1 MLTTQRKHLILS
13 RLAMQGQIVARELAE
28 ELGTSEDTIRR
39 DLRELAQQ
47 GKLQRVHGGALPA
60 SVATGDLRV
69 REQVSSQE
77 KQALGRHGAQL
88 IKPGQVVMVDG
99 GTTAIQ
105 LARHLP
111 PDLRATVITHS
122 PNVAVE
128 LAAHP
133 HVDIIVLGGRLFR
146 HSMVNVGVSVIEAA
160 SRYRA
165 DLFFLGVTG
174 VHPEAGLSTGD
185 AEEAD
190 VKRALHARAAETIV
204 LASSE
209 KLLSASPFVVAPMH
223 TLSLLIVPDDTPPKT
238 VKALRA
244 GGARVQKANGVVV

>member
-13 RLAMQGQIVARELAE
+13 RLATQGQIVARELAE

-39 DLRELAQQ
+39 DLRELAQL

-60 SVATGDLRV
+60 SAATGDLRV

-77 KQALGRHGAQL
+77 KQALGRCGAQL

-111 PDLRATVITHS
+111 ADLRATVITHS

-133 HVDIIVLGGRLFR
+133 YVDIIVLGGRLFR
-146 HSMVNVGVSVIEAA
+146 HSMVNVGASVIEAA

-185 AEEAD
+185 TEEAD
-190 VKRALHARAAETIV
+190 VKRALHARAAETIL

-209 KLLSASPFVVAPMH
+209 KLLSASAFVIAPMN
-223 TLSLLIVPDDTPPKT
+223 TLSLLVVPDDTPPKT
-238 VKALRA
+238 IKALRA
-244 GGARVQKANGVVV
+244 GGATVQKVSALP

>member
-1 MLTTQRKHLILS
+1 MLTAQRKQLILG
-13 RLAMQGQIVARELAE
+13 RLATHGQIVAGELAL

-60 SVATGDLRV
+60 SAATGDLRV
-69 REQVSSQE
+69 RQQVSPDE
-77 KQALGRHGAQL
+77 KQALGRYGAQL
-88 IKPGQVVMVDG
+88 IKPGQVVMLDG

-105 LARHLP
+105 VARQLP
-111 PDLRATVITHS
+111 ADLRATVITHS

-128 LAAHP
+128 LAAHR

-146 HSMVNVGVSVIEAA
+146 HSMVNVGASVIEAA
-160 SRYRA
+160 ARFRA

-190 VKRALHARAAETIV
+190 VKRALHARAAETVV

-209 KLLSASPFVVAPMH
+209 KLLSASAFVIAPMKG
-223 TLSLLIVPDDTPPKT
+223 LSLLVVPDGTPAKT

-244 GGARVQKANGVVV
+244 GGVVVQKAD

>member
-1 MLTTQRKHLILS
+1 MLTIQRKHLILS
-13 RLAMQGQIVARELAE
+13 RLATQGQIVARELAE

-60 SVATGDLRV
+60 SAATGDLRV

-77 KQALGRHGAQL
+77 KQALGRCGAQL

-111 PDLRATVITHS
+111 ADLRATVITHS
-122 PNVAVE
+122 PHVAVE

-146 HSMVNVGVSVIEAA
+146 HSMVNVGASVIEAA

-204 LASSE
+204 LSSSE
-209 KLLSASPFVVAPMH
+209 KLLSASAFVIAPMNA
-223 TLSLLIVPDDTPPKT
+223 LSLLVVPDDTPAKT
-238 VKALRA
+238 IKALRA
-244 GGARVQKANGVVV
+244 GGATVQKASA